1 MVGTPKQIKWAEEIK
16 ATYLEKMDEAKRY
29 LERIAETGKD
39 DDVYPTGAMIFV
51 ECYHNDALYDNVRK
65 EMKDSDLYRKIRSVP
80 KGTPEK
86 REAISAFR
94 KAVGRVNGANFGSI
108 YGKTKAMGYK
118 QISLPSGHT
127 WKSYTIYLLN
137 TLPPDLREH
146 YIKIFRT
153 SVEFWKTTGGGFS
166 DEVISD
172 IREHGYKIKENGVS
186 NFSKDQKTRIILDQE
201 MPDDTDDVTS
211 TQECATAS

>member
-16 ATYLEKMDEAKRY
+16 ATYMEKMDEAKRY

-51 ECYHNDALYDNVRK
+51 ECYHNDALYDNVRR

-94 KAVGRVNGANFGSI
+94 KAVA
-108 YGKTKAMGYK
+108 KEA
-118 QISLPSGHT
+118 
-127 WKSYTIYLLN
+127 
-137 TLPPDLREH
+137 LRRLD
-146 YIKIFRT
+146 KG
-153 SVEFWKTTGGGFS
+153 V
-166 DEVISD
+166 
-172 IREHGYKIKENGVS
+172 KEKCS
-186 NFSKDQKTRIILDQE
+186 EESASKWIDSR
-201 MPDDTDDVTS
+201 MH
-211 TQECATAS
+211 